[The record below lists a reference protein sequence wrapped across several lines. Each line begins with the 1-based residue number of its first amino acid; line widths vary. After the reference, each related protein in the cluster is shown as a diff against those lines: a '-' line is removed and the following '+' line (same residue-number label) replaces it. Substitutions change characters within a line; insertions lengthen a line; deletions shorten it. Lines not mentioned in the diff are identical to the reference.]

1 MRDNRTS
8 QPASEYDG
16 NIEKTIPFYRMF
28 HKQTV
33 ELVSTHNPE
42 PQTWL
47 DTGCGTGRL
56 VLEAAKVFTVT
67 QFTLADPSG
76 AMLEIAQEKL
86 SAYKQCCTYVLGGT
100 EEITFPDNTFD
111 VITAILAHHYVVPE
125 VRSKITA
132 ACYRMLKPGGIYIT
146 FESIR
151 PRTDAGLKNGLA
163 RWQREQ
169 LAAGKS
175 SDAVAKHISRYGV
188 EFLPITVAEHLTVM
202 GNSGFAAVELFW
214 TSYMQAGFY
223 GIK

>member
-56 VLEAAKVFTVT
+56 VLEAAKVFTAT

-169 LAAGKS
+169 LAVGKS